1 MAPHVLVVGGT
12 GMLAGLVEAL
22 AGDGGRLSLV
32 SRRASAHALPG
43 RAFDA
48 DYHDGAAFA
57 AALDAAVA
65 GQGPID
71 LAVAWFHTLKI
82 AAPRRLAERVGSPG
96 APGRLF
102 QVLGSAVAD
111 PARPDRLR
119 AAAAVAE
126 GLPDCRLRQV
136 VLGFRTEA
144 GGARWLTDAE
154 ISGGVLRA
162 VREDRPLSVV
172 GEVMPW
178 SARPGGAGKTPLT

>member
-1 MAPHVLVVGGT
+1 MAPHILVVGGT

-32 SRRASAHALPG
+32 ARRASAHGLSG
-43 RAFDA
+43 RAFDC
-48 DYHDGAAFA
+48 DYHDEAAFT

-65 GQGPID
+65 GQGPVD
-71 LAVAWFHTLKI
+71 LAVAWFRTLRL
-82 AAPRRLAERVGSPG
+82 AAPRRLAERVGTPG

-102 QVLGSAVAD
+102 QVLGSGVAD

-119 AAAAVAE
+119 FAAEVAG

-136 VLGFRTEA
+136 VLGFRVES

-162 VREDRPLSVV
+162 VREDLPFSVV
-172 GEVMPW
+172 GQVEPW
-178 SARPGGAGKTPLT
+178 SRRPGAAAE